1 MIAPGPAMSY
11 RLVGAE
17 SYESQNAVGIGVAS
31 GMIAATGL
39 RIFFVPALYVLV
51 RRIFPA
57 DATASQPRAVAE
69 PAE

>member
-1 MIAPGPAMSY
+1 MSY

-17 SYESQNAVGIGVAS
+17 FYESRNAVGIGVAS

-51 RRIFPA
+51 RRIFTGARA

>member
-39 RIFFVPALYVLV
+39 RIFFVLALV